1 MTGKIIIIITII
13 IIVVRLLFSPRFKH
27 YKTQLPLQYIF
38 FFHCGSFFAP
48 WRVKRLRS
56 FPATRPRR
64 ILCSLCCS
72 SPLARRLSC
81 ASPLIVLLKKNKIKK
96 SLPRKPPTSPA
107 SGRLG
112 PNQTPPRTHRRAH
125 TLVFCT
131 DVSTSSSLP
140 FAALFPLF
148 FNTHSIIYQ
157 RFFQDIRYAARIGFC
172 PVVLAS
178 HCFPTLYK
186 RCLRDC
192 VFFCFSF
199 AKYTTLCSVV
209 DVTKWEKADGSKT
222 KHHFLTRLF
231 RVKAFFSSF
240 FF

>member
-1 MTGKIIIIITII
+1 MLREGSNVS
-13 IIVVRLLFSPRFKH
+13 VVSQQRGRDE
-27 YKTQLPLQYIF
+27 
-38 FFHCGSFFAP
+38 
-48 WRVKRLRS
+48 
-56 FPATRPRR
+56 
-64 ILCSLCCS
+64 
-72 SPLARRLSC
+72 SC
-81 ASPLIVLLKKNKIKK
+81 AAFVARPHSHEGCPAHRRSSFYSKKKKKKNP
-96 SLPRKPPTSPA
+96 SRGNPHLACVRPFGTKP
-107 SGRLG
+107 
-112 PNQTPPRTHRRAH
+112 NPPRTHRRAH

-131 DVSTSSSLP
+131 DVSTISSLP

-231 RVKAFFSSF
+231 QVKAFFSSF
-240 FF
+240 FLNMTEKEGKKILLFTMFW